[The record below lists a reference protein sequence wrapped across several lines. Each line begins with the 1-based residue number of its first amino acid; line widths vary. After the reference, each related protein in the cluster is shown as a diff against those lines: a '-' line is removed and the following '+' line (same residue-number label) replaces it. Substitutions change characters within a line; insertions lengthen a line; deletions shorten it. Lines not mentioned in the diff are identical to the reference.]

1 MINSMKSARE
11 RIGKLD
17 LAFTLALSALG
28 ILLMYGNVDD
38 PKVDASP
45 LAIPLFLPVT
55 VPLLWRRVAPVV
67 ALVAM
72 LAALLV
78 HDVLFGS
85 EVVRCGVV
93 LPTMFLLVF
102 SAATRLERRAALVAL
117 GLGFATILAESI
129 TFFGAFGIVFAGL
142 TTGIWGIGR
151 IARSRAGLAAELQER
166 TTELRQ
172 ARDER
177 ARLEVATDR
186 ARLSAELDE
195 LLQRRLG
202 ELAQLADAGP
212 RSDDAEGA
220 TATLMEIERK
230 SRRTLDEM
238 RAVVGVL
245 RSNDA
250 DAPMEPQPT
259 LTHLEALLVRAKGAG
274 ARLTVEGHPRALPA
288 GVELS
293 AYRIVEQLLD
303 ALQDAPGVEVG
314 VRFRD
319 EALELVVSGPAN
331 RRSKQAIELARE
343 RVLLHRGR
351 LEATT
356 RGGRAEAVVSL
367 PMLAGT

>member
-1 MINSMKSARE
+1 MINAMTSARE
-11 RIGKLD
+11 RISRLD

-38 PKVDASP
+38 PKIDASP

-55 VPLLWRRVAPVV
+55 LPLLWRRVAPV
-67 ALVAM
+67 
-72 LAALLV
+72 AALGVMLGALLI
-78 HDVLFGS
+78 HDLLFGS
-85 EVVRCGVV
+85 EVIRCGVV

-102 SAATRLERRAALVAL
+102 SAAARLERREALIAL
-117 GLGFATILAESI
+117 GLGFAAILAESI
-129 TFFGAFGIVFAGL
+129 TFFGTFGVFFVGL
-142 TTGIWGIGR
+142 TVAIWGIGR
-151 IARSRAGLAAELQER
+151 IARSRSAMAAELEVR
-166 TTELRQ
+166 TAELRE
-172 ARDER
+172 ARDQR
-177 ARLEVATDR
+177 AQLEVATDR

-202 ELAQLADAGP
+202 ELARLADAGP
-212 RSDDAEGA
+212 RSDDPDTA
-220 TATLMEIERK
+220 TATLVEIERK
-230 SRRTLDEM
+230 SRRTLEEM

-245 RSNDA
+245 RNVED
-250 DAPMEPQPT
+250 DAPIEPQPT
-259 LTHLEALLVRAKGAG
+259 LTHLDALLVHAKGGG
-274 ARLTVEGHPRALPA
+274 ARLTVEGNPRALPA

-303 ALQDAPGVEVG
+303 ALQDAPGVEVC

-331 RRSKQAIELARE
+331 RRSKQAIERARE

-351 LEATT
+351 FEATT

>member
-1 MINSMKSARE
+1 MIDSMTSARE

-17 LAFTLALSALG
+17 IAFTVVLSALG

-38 PKVDASP
+38 PKVDASVWV
-45 LAIPLFLPVT
+45 IPLFLPVT
-55 VPLLWRRVAPVV
+55 LPLLWRRAAPVG
-67 ALVAM
+67 ALAVM
-72 LAALLV
+72 LGALLV
-78 HDVLFGS
+78 HDLLFGS

-102 SAATRLERRAALVAL
+102 SAATRLEQGDALVAL
-117 GLGFATILAESI
+117 GLGFAAILAESI
-129 TFFGAFGIVFAGL
+129 TFFGTFGLFFAGL
-142 TTGIWGIGR
+142 TAAIWGIGR
-151 IARSRAGLAAELQER
+151 VARSRAAMAAELQVR
-166 TTELRQ
+166 TAELRD

-202 ELAQLADAGP
+202 ELAQLADAAP
-212 RSDDAEGA
+212 PADDAEAA
-220 TATLMEIERK
+220 TATLLEIERT

-250 DAPMEPQPT
+250 EAPMAPQPT
-259 LTHLEALLVRAKGAG
+259 LTHLDALLVHAKGDG
-274 ARLTVEGHPRALPA
+274 ARLSVEGNPRALPA

-293 AYRIVEQLLD
+293 AYRIVEQLLE
-303 ALQDAPGVEVG
+303 ALQDAPGVEVC

-319 EALELVVSGPAN
+319 DALELVVAGPAD
-331 RRSKQAIELARE
+331 RRSKQALERARE
-343 RVLLHRGR
+343 RVQLHRGR
-351 LEATT
+351 LETTT
-356 RGGRAEAVVSL
+356 RGGRAEAIVSL
-367 PMLAGT
+367 PMLAG